1 MAKSQ
6 AAAAR
11 KELRNIGVIAHIDA
25 GKTTV
30 TEKMLYYSKFVHKVG
45 MVDAGTT
52 VTDYD
57 PEERERGITINAA
70 CVTFEWN
77 DHVIN
82 LIDTPGHVDF
92 TAEVERSLRILDG
105 GVVVFSAREG
115 VEAQSETVWRQ
126 ADKYHVP
133 RIAFINKMDR
143 EGADFYAVVDDIEKR
158 LDAKPVVVAIP
169 VGAGPPHLPEA
180 FRGVVDLVEMKQLT
194 FDSST
199 QGEKYAA
206 GEIEEEMQEQA
217 ELYREKL
224 LDDLSMFSDEMTELL
239 LSGEEVP
246 VEMIRK
252 VLRQA
257 TLSDMCVPVFC
268 GSALDGI
275 GVQPV
280 MDGVCHYLP
289 APNDLPPIEGADPD
303 DPEKTET
310 RKLSEDEPFCGLIFK
325 IVTHPHGDMYFLR
338 VYSGKLN
345 ANSRVLNPREKQKE
359 NVPQLWRI
367 QADHNTL
374 VDSVSAGDIC
384 GVIGLRF
391 SVTGD
396 TLCDVKKPI
405 LLESITFPQTVV
417 SMSIEPE
424 SSDED
429 KKLRQVLESMRRQD
443 PTFQTSINE
452 ETGQTIVSGMGELHL
467 EVVKHRLLREYK
479 LKVRVREP
487 RVSYRETIQ
496 NAVDVVGGGER
507 VLGGVHHFAE
517 LNLHVEPLEDSQ
529 DVVVELHSDDE
540 LFRPEWRE
548 IVLDALKEETLG
560 GGMLGFPVVG
570 VKLVAT
576 GGSFSE
582 TDTSEASLR
591 FAASDAWR
599 KALDAG
605 KISLLE
611 PIMRQEIQ
619 TPDEYVG
626 DVVGDINQR
635 RGVVVQ
641 THNRGQFTI
650 VEAETPLSNLFGY
663 SSALLGLTKG
673 RAGCSME
680 LAKYG
685 PAPNDVV
692 KSFMLE

>member
-1 MAKSQ
+1 MAKEKQIANLS
-6 AAAAR
+6 
-11 KELRNIGVIAHIDA
+11 KLRNIGVIAHIDA

-30 TEKMLYYSKFVHKVG
+30 TEKMLYYSQFVHKVG

-52 VTDYD
+52 VTDFD

-77 DHVIN
+77 DFTFN

-126 ADKYHVP
+126 ADKYRVP

-143 EGADFYAVVDDIEKR
+143 EGADFYAVVDEIEKR
-158 LDAKPVVVAIP
+158 LNAKPVIVAIP

-180 FRGVVDLVEMKQLT
+180 FRGVVDLVEMKQL
-194 FDSST
+194 FYDAES
-199 QGEKYAA
+199 QGQKFEAR
-206 GEIEEEMQEQA
+206 EIEEDMREQA

-224 LDDLSMFSDEMTELL
+224 LDDLSVFSDEMTELL
-239 LSGEEVP
+239 L
-246 VEMIRK
+246 
-252 VLRQA
+252 
-257 TLSDMCVPVFC
+257 
-268 GSALDGI
+268 GSALDGL

-280 MDGVCHYLP
+280 MDGVCYYLP
-289 APNDLPPIEGADPD
+289 APDDLPPVEGVDPD
-303 DPEKTET
+303 NSEKAET
-310 RKLSEDEPFCGLIFK
+310 RKPSASEPFSALIFK
-325 IVTHPHGDMYFLR
+325 IETHAHGDMYFLR
-338 VYSGKLN
+338 VYSGVLN

-359 NVPQLWRI
+359 NIPQIWRI
-367 QADHNTL
+367 QADHKTL

-405 LLESITFPQTVV
+405 LLESIVFPQTVV
-417 SMSIEPE
+417 SMAIEPE
-424 SSDED
+424 SSDEH
-429 KKLRQVLESMRRQD
+429 KKLKQVLESMRRQD
-443 PTFQTSINE
+443 PTFQASINE

-487 RVSYRETIQ
+487 RVSYRETLV
-496 NAVDVVGGGER
+496 APASVTGGGDR
-507 VLGGVHHFAE
+507 TLGGARHYAE
-517 LNLHVEPLEDSQ
+517 INLAAEPLDDSQ
-529 DVVVELHSDDE
+529 EVLVSVESDDE
-540 LFRPEWRE
+540 LFKSEWRE
-548 IVLDALKEETLG
+548 IALDALREETQG
-560 GGMLGFPVVG
+560 GGVLGFPIIG
-570 VKLVAT
+570 VKFVVT

-582 TDTSEASLR
+582 SDTDEAAIR
-591 FAASDAWR
+591 FAVSDAYR
-599 KALDAG
+599 KAFDAG
-605 KISLLE
+605 KSTLLE

-635 RGVVVQ
+635 RGVVLQ
-641 THNRGQFTI
+641 THNRGQFDVI
-650 VEAETPLSNLFGY
+650 EAETPLSNLFGY
-663 SSALLGLTKG
+663 ASSLLGLTKG
-673 RAGCSME
+673 RASCTME

-685 PAPNDVV
+685 PAPTEVV

>member
-6 AAAAR
+6 TTSA
-11 KELRNIGVIAHIDA
+11 KKNLRNIGVIAHIDA

-30 TEKMLYYSKFVHKVG
+30 TEKMLFYSKFVHKVG

-77 DHVIN
+77 NHTIN

-158 LDAKPVVVAIP
+158 LDAKAIVVALP

-180 FRGVVDLVEMKQLT
+180 FRGVIDLVEMKQLT
-194 FDSST
+194 FDAKT
-199 QGEKYAA
+199 QGQEYSA
-206 GEIEEEMQEQA
+206 GPIEEEMLEQA

-224 LDDLSMFSDEMTELL
+224 LDDLSMFSDELTEAL
-239 LSGEEVP
+239 LSGEQVSS
-246 VEMIRK
+246 EMIRK
-252 VLRQA
+252 VLRDA
-257 TLSDMCVPVFC
+257 TIADMCVPVFC
-268 GSALDGI
+268 GSALDGV

-280 MDGVCHYLP
+280 MDGVCDYLP
-289 APNDLPPIEGADPD
+289 APDDLPPIEGISPD
-303 DPEKTET
+303 NPEKKEK
-310 RKLSEDEPFCGLIFK
+310 RELSVKEPFCGLIFK
-325 IVTHPHGDMYFLR
+325 IVAHPHGDMYFIR
-338 VYSGKLN
+338 VYSGTLN
-345 ANSRVLNPREKQKE
+345 ANSRVLNPRAKQKE

-374 VDSVSAGDIC
+374 VESVSAGDIC

-396 TLCDVKKPI
+396 TLCDVKNPI
-405 LLESITFPQTVV
+405 LLESIVFPPTVV
-417 SMSIEPE
+417 SMAIEPE

-429 KKLRQVLESMRRQD
+429 KKLRQVLDSMRRQD
-443 PTFQTSINE
+443 PTFQTSVNE

-496 NAVDVVGGGER
+496 RASDVVGGGER
-507 VLGGVHHFAE
+507 SLGGVKHFAE
-517 LNLHVEPLEDSQ
+517 INLHVEPLLDSP
-529 DVVVELHSDDE
+529 DVVVQIQSTDE
-540 LFRPEWRE
+540 AFLPEWRQ
-548 IVLDALKEETLG
+548 IVVEALKEETLG
-560 GGMLGFPVVG
+560 GGLLGFPVVG
-570 VKLVAT
+570 VKLVVT
-576 GGSFSE
+576 GGAFSE
-582 TDTSEASLR
+582 TETDEAALR
-591 FAASDAWR
+591 FAASDAWH
-599 KALDAG
+599 KALNDG
-605 KISLLE
+605 KVSLLE

-635 RGVVVQ
+635 RGVVLQ

-650 VEAETPLSNLFGY
+650 IEAETPLSNLFGY

-685 PAPNDVV
+685 AAPSDVV

>member
-57 PEERERGITINAA
+57 PEERERGITIYAA

>member
-6 AAAAR
+6 ATTPR
-11 KELRNIGVIAHIDA
+11 KDLRNIGVIAHIDA

-57 PEERERGITINAA
+57 PEERERGITITAA

-77 DHVIN
+77 NHTIN

-158 LDAKPVVVAIP
+158 LNSKPVVVAIP
-169 VGAGPPHLPEA
+169 VGAGPPHLPGA
-180 FRGVVDLVEMKQLT
+180 FRGVIDLVEMKQLT
-194 FDSST
+194 FDSET
-199 QGEKYAA
+199 QGKEYSA
-206 GEIEEEMQEQA
+206 GDIEEEMLEQA
-217 ELYREKL
+217 ELYREKM
-224 LDDLSMFSDEMTELL
+224 LDDLSMFSDELTELL
-239 LSGEEVP
+239 LSGEEVTS
-246 VEMIRK
+246 EMIRK
-252 VLRQA
+252 VLRDA
-257 TLSDMCVPVFC
+257 TIADLCVPVFC

-280 MDGVCHYLP
+280 MDGVCYYLP
-289 APNDLPPIEGADPD
+289 APDDLPPIEGIDPD
-303 DPEKTET
+303 HPEKIEK
-310 RKLSEDEPFCGLIFK
+310 RKLDENEPFCGLIFK
-325 IVTHPHGDMYFLR
+325 IVAHSHGDMYFVR

-345 ANSRVLNPREKQKE
+345 ANSRALNPREKQKE
-359 NVPQLWRI
+359 NIPQLWRI

-396 TLCDVKKPI
+396 TLCDVKHPI
-405 LLESITFPQTVV
+405 LLESITFPETVV
-417 SMSIEPE
+417 SMAIEPE

-429 KKLRQVLESMRRQD
+429 KKLKQVLESMRKQD
-443 PTFQTSINE
+443 PTFQTSVNE

-487 RVSYRETIQ
+487 RVSYRETLQ
-496 NAVDVVGGGER
+496 KPTDVVGGGER
-507 VLGGVHHFAE
+507 VLGGVKHFAE
-517 LNLHVEPLEDSQ
+517 LNVHAEPLEDSQ
-529 DVVVELHSDDE
+529 EVIVQIASDDE
-540 LFRPEWRE
+540 AFLPEWRE
-548 IVLDALKEETLG
+548 IVQSALKEETQG

-570 VKLVAT
+570 VKLVVT
-576 GGSFSE
+576 GGAFSE
-582 TDTSEASLR
+582 ADTDEPALR

-599 KALDAG
+599 KALASG
-605 KISLLE
+605 KITLLE

-641 THNRGQFTI
+641 TQTRGQFAV

-673 RAGCSME
+673 RASCSME

-685 PAPNDVV
+685 PAPAEVV

>member
-6 AAAAR
+6 TATTR
-11 KELRNIGVIAHIDA
+11 KDLRNIGVIAHIDA

-30 TEKMLYYSKFVHKVG
+30 TEKMLYYSQFVHKVG

-57 PEERERGITINAA
+57 PEERERGITIMAA
-70 CVTFEWN
+70 CVTFEWKN
-77 DHVIN
+77 CTIN

-158 LDAKPVVVAIP
+158 LNAKPVVVAIP
-169 VGAGPPHLPEA
+169 VGAGPPHLPGA
-180 FRGVVDLVEMKQLT
+180 FRGVIDLVEMKQLT
-194 FDSST
+194 FDAAS
-199 QGEKYAA
+199 QGKEFVA
-206 GEIEEEMQEQA
+206 GEIEEEMREQA
-217 ELYREKL
+217 SLYREKM
-224 LDDLSMFSDEMTELL
+224 LDDLSLFSDELTELL

-246 VEMIRK
+246 VETLRK
-252 VLRQA
+252 VLRDA
-257 TLSDMCVPVFC
+257 TIADMCVPVFC
-268 GSALDGI
+268 GSALDGV

-289 APNDLPPIEGADPD
+289 APEDLPPIKGTDPD
-303 DPEKTET
+303 NPEKIET
-310 RKLSEDEPFCGLIFK
+310 RKLDPAEPFCGLIFK
-325 IVTHPHGDMYFLR
+325 IVAHPHGDMFFVR

-345 ANSRVLNPREKQKE
+345 ANSRVLNPRVKQKE

-396 TLCDVKKPI
+396 TLCDVKRPI
-405 LLESITFPQTVV
+405 LLESITFPPTVV
-417 SMSIEPE
+417 SMAIEPE

-429 KKLRQVLESMRRQD
+429 KKLKQVLESMRRQD
-443 PTFQTSINE
+443 PTFQTSVNE

-487 RVSYRETIQ
+487 RVSYRETLQ
-496 NAVDVVGGGER
+496 NPVETVGGGER
-507 VLGGVHHFAE
+507 ILGGVKHFAE
-517 LNLHVEPLEDSQ
+517 IKLRAEPLDSQ
-529 DVVVELHSDDE
+529 DVVVSVETTDE
-540 LFRPEWRE
+540 NFKPEWRE
-548 IVLDALKEETLG
+548 IVKEALKEETQG
-560 GGMLGFPVVG
+560 GGSLGFPVVG
-570 VKLVAT
+570 VKLVVT

-582 TDTSEASLR
+582 TDTDESALR

-599 KALDAG
+599 KTLAES
-605 KISLLE
+605 KITLLE

-641 THNRGQFTI
+641 THNRGQFTV

-673 RAGCSME
+673 RASCSME

-685 PAPNDVV
+685 PAPNEVV

>member
-1 MAKSQ
+1 MAKAQPSLNCE
-6 AAAAR
+6 
-11 KELRNIGVIAHIDA
+11 KLRNIGVIAHIDA

-30 TEKMLYYSKFVHKVG
+30 TEKMLYYSQFVHKVG

-52 VTDYD
+52 VTDFD

-77 DHVIN
+77 EHTFN

-105 GVVVFSAREG
+105 AVVVFSAREG

-133 RIAFINKMDR
+133 RIAFVNKMDR
-143 EGADFYAVVDDIEKR
+143 EGADFYAVVEDIEKR
-158 LDAKPVVVAIP
+158 LNAKPVVVAIP
-169 VGAGPPHLPEA
+169 VGAGPPHLPGA
-180 FRGVVDLVEMKQLT
+180 FRGTIDLIEMKQLT
-194 FDSST
+194 FDSES
-199 QGEKYAA
+199 QGQKFETS
-206 GEIEEEMQEQA
+206 EIELEMRDQA
-217 ELYREKL
+217 LLYREKL

-246 VEMIRK
+246 VETIRS
-252 VLRQA
+252 VLRDA

-268 GSALDGI
+268 GSALDGV

-289 APNDLPPIEGADPD
+289 SPDELPAIEGTDPSN
-303 DPEKTET
+303 PEKIEK
-310 RKLSEDEPFCGLIFK
+310 RNLSVDEPFCGLIFK
-325 IVTHPHGDMYFLR
+325 IETHAHGDMFFIR

-345 ANSRVLNPREKQKE
+345 ANSRVLNPRAKEKE
-359 NVPQLWRI
+359 NVPQIWRI
-367 QADHNTL
+367 QADHKTL
-374 VDSVSAGDIC
+374 VDSVSAGDVC

-417 SMSIEPE
+417 SMAIEPD
-424 SSDED
+424 SSDEH
-429 KKLRQVLESMRRQD
+429 KKLKQVLESMRRQD
-443 PTFQTSINE
+443 PTFQASINE

-487 RVSYRETIQ
+487 RVSYRETLKR
-496 NAVDVVGGGER
+496 AADVSGGGAR
-507 VLGGVHHFAE
+507 VLGGVRHFAE
-517 LNLHVEPLEDSQ
+517 LNVRMEPLDDSQ
-529 DVVVELHSDDE
+529 DVQVVVKSDDPAFKSE
-540 LFRPEWRE
+540 FQE
-548 IVLDALKEETLG
+548 IVAEALREEALG
-560 GGMLGFPVVG
+560 GGQLGYPLVG
-570 VKLVAT
+570 VKLTVT
-576 GGSFSE
+576 GGQFSE
-582 TDTSEASLR
+582 TDTDEVALR
-591 FAASDAWR
+591 FAAGDAYR
-599 KALDAG
+599 KGLQDG
-605 KISLLE
+605 GVSLLE

-641 THNRGQFTI
+641 TTNRGKFTI
-650 VEAETPLSNLFGY
+650 VEAETPLSSLFGY

-673 RAGCSME
+673 RASSSME

-685 PAPNDVV
+685 AAPNEVL

>member
-1 MAKSQ
+1 MAKEKT
-6 AAAAR
+6 AASLE
-11 KELRNIGVIAHIDA
+11 KLRNIGVIAHIDA

-30 TEKMLYYSKFVHKVG
+30 TEKMLFYSSFVHKVG

-52 VTDYD
+52 VTDFD

-70 CVTFEWN
+70 CVTFDWN
-77 DHVIN
+77 GCVFN

-133 RIAFINKMDR
+133 RIAFVNKMDR
-143 EGADFYAVVDDIEKR
+143 EGADFYSVVEEIEER
-158 LDAKPVVVAIP
+158 LNAKPVVVAIP
-169 VGAGPPHLPEA
+169 VGAGPPHLPGA
-180 FRGVVDLVEMKQLT
+180 FRGTIDLVEMKQLT
-194 FDSST
+194 FDSET
-199 QGEKYAA
+199 QGEKFEIS
-206 GEIEEEMQEQA
+206 EIEPEMADQA
-217 ELYREKL
+217 KLYREKL
-224 LDDLSMFSDEMTELL
+224 LDDLSMFNDEMTELL

-246 VEMIRK
+246 VELIRK
-252 VLRQA
+252 VIRDA

-280 MDGVCHYLP
+280 MDGVCYYLP
-289 APNDLPPIEGADPD
+289 APNDLPPIEGVDPD
-303 DPEKTET
+303 KPDKKEKRELND
-310 RKLSEDEPFCGLIFK
+310 KDPFCGLIFK
-325 IVTHPHGDMYFLR
+325 IETHPHGDMYFVR
-338 VYSGKLN
+338 VYSGSLK
-345 ANSRVLNPREKQKE
+345 ANSRVLNPRAKEKE

-367 QADHNTL
+367 QADHKSL

-396 TLCDVKKPI
+396 TLCDVKNPI

-417 SMSIEPE
+417 SMAIEPE
-424 SSDED
+424 SSDEH
-429 KKLRQVLESMRRQD
+429 KKLKQALESMRKQD
-443 PTFQTSINE
+443 PTFQASINE

-479 LKVRVREP
+479 LKARVREP
-487 RVSYRETIQ
+487 RVSYRETLKG
-496 NAVDVVGGGER
+496 ASDVVGGGSRTLGGVRHFAEIKLR
-507 VLGGVHHFAE
+507 MEPLDESQAVEVVDASKDESFTSEWRQIVVDAVREETQGGGLLGFPLIGVKVTVLGG
-517 LNLHVEPLEDSQ
+517 Q
-529 DVVVELHSDDE
+529 
-540 LFRPEWRE
+540 
-548 IVLDALKEETLG
+548 
-560 GGMLGFPVVG
+560 
-570 VKLVAT
+570 
-576 GGSFSE
+576 FSE
-582 TDTSEASLR
+582 TDTDEVALR
-591 FAASDAWR
+591 YAVGDAYR
-599 KALDAG
+599 KGLQESG
-605 KISLLE
+605 IVLLE

-626 DVVGDINQR
+626 DVVGDVNQR
-635 RGVVVQ
+635 RGVVLN
-641 THNRGQFTI
+641 THNRGKFTVI
-650 VEAETPLSNLFGY
+650 EAETPLSSLFGY

-673 RAGCSME
+673 RASSSME

-685 PAPNDVV
+685 PAPSEVV

>member
-1 MAKSQ
+1 MAKEKSS
-6 AAAAR
+6 AHLS
-11 KELRNIGVIAHIDA
+11 KLRNIGVIAHIDA

-30 TEKMLYYSKFVHKVG
+30 TEKMLFYSQFVHKVG

-52 VTDYD
+52 VTDFD

-70 CVTFEWN
+70 CVTFDWN
-77 DHVIN
+77 DCTFN

-143 EGADFYAVVDDIEKR
+143 EGANFYAVVDDIEKR
-158 LDAKPVVVAIP
+158 LNAKPIVVALP
-169 VGAGPPHLPEA
+169 VGAGPPHIPEA
-180 FRGVVDLVEMKQLT
+180 FRGVVDLVEMKQLHY
-194 FDSST
+194 DAAS
-199 QGEKYAA
+199 QGQKFEAL
-206 GEIEEEMQEQA
+206 EIEEGMRDQA
-217 ELYREKL
+217 VLYREKL
-224 LDDLSMFSDEMTELL
+224 LDDLSMYSDEMTELL

-246 VEMIRK
+246 TDLIRK

-257 TLSDMCVPVFC
+257 TLADMCVPVFC
-268 GSALDGI
+268 GSALDGL

-280 MDGVCHYLP
+280 MDGVCYYLP
-289 APNDLPPIEGADPD
+289 APNDLPPIEGVN
-303 DPEKTET
+303 PEKEDKKET
-310 RKLSEDEPFCGLIFK
+310 RKPNEDEPFSALIFK
-325 IVTHPHGDMYFLR
+325 IENHPHGDMFFLR
-338 VYSGKLN
+338 VYSGKLM

-359 NVPQLWRI
+359 NVPQIWRI
-367 QADHNTL
+367 QADHKSL

-396 TLCDVKKPI
+396 TLCDVKHPI

-417 SMSIEPE
+417 SMAIEPE
-424 SSDED
+424 SSAEH
-429 KKLRQVLESMRRQD
+429 KRLKEVLESMRRQD
-443 PTFQTSINE
+443 PTFQASINE

-487 RVSYRETIQ
+487 RVSYRETLQ
-496 NAVDVVGGGER
+496 KSANVVGGGER
-507 VLGGVHHFAE
+507 TLGGVRHFAE
-517 LNLHVEPLEDSQ
+517 LNLRVEPTPESQ
-529 DVVVELHSDDE
+529 EVVVKIDSADE
-540 LFRPEWRE
+540 AFKPEWRE
-548 IVLDALKEETLG
+548 IVAEALKEETLG
-560 GGMLGFPVVG
+560 GGVLGFPILG
-570 VKLVAT
+570 IKLTVT
-576 GGSFSE
+576 GGTFSE
-582 TDTSEASLR
+582 TDTDEVALR
-591 FAASDAWR
+591 YAAGDAYR
-599 KALDAG
+599 KALDQG
-605 KISLLE
+605 KITLLE

-626 DVVGDINQR
+626 DVVGDVNQR
-635 RGVVVQ
+635 RGIVLQ
-641 THNRGQFTI
+641 THNRGQFTVI
-650 VEAETPLSNLFGY
+650 EAETPLSNLFGY

-673 RAGCSME
+673 RASCSME
-680 LAKYG
+680 LSKYG
-685 PAPNDVV
+685 PAPNEVL